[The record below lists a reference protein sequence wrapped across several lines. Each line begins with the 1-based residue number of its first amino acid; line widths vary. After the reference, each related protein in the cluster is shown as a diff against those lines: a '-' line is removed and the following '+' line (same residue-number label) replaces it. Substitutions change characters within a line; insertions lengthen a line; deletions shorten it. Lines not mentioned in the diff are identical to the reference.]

1 MPSLSI
7 KERTKRAAVIHDELE
22 RLFPGDLATPLHYN
36 TPFQLLVAVIL
47 SAQCTDDRVN
57 IVTKELFKKY
67 KTPKDFAHANLRELE
82 QGIFSTGFYRSK
94 AKAII
99 ESAAIIEE
107 KYNGKIP
114 STMKELLQLP
124 GVGRKT
130 ANVIL
135 GHIFDT
141 VEGIAV
147 DTHVKRLAHKFQL
160 TTQTD
165 PDKIEKD
172 LCEILPQEHWWNFS
186 YRLKAYGRTHSQAW
200 KKYDEDDPISV
211 ALKKG

>member
-1 MPSLSI
+1 MH
-7 KERTKRAAVIHDELE
+7 KELE
-22 RLFPGDLATPLHYN
+22 NLFPGNLATPLDYK

-57 IVTKELFKKY
+57 IVTKPLFKKY
-67 KTPKDFAHANLRELE
+67 KDAKAFANAEIKELE
-82 QGIFSTGFYRSK
+82 QMIFSTGFYHAK
-94 AKAII
+94 AKAVIGSAQII
-99 ESAAIIEE
+99 AS
-107 KYNGKIP
+107 KYNGKLP
-114 STMKELLQLP
+114 DTMQELLQLP

-147 DTHVKRLAHKFQL
+147 DTHVRRLAKKFGL
-160 TTQTD
+160 TSETD

-172 LCEILPQEHWWNFS
+172 LCELLPQKYWWNFS
-186 YRLKAYGRTHSQAW
+186 YRLKAYGRIYSKAHQKELATDPVSQTLRAH
-200 KKYDEDDPISV
+200 
-211 ALKKG
+211 

>member
-1 MPSLSI
+1 MAALSLQQR
-7 KERTKRAAVIHDELE
+7 KERAAIIHKELE
-22 RLFPGDLATPLHYN
+22 RLFPGNLATPLHYK
-36 TPFQLLVAVIL
+36 TPFQLLVAVVL

-57 IVTKELFKKY
+57 IVTKELFKRY
-67 KTPKDFAHANLRELE
+67 KTIEEFAYANTHELE
-82 QGIFSTGFYRSK
+82 QAIFSTGFYRSK

-99 ESAAIIEE
+99 GSANIVKE

-114 STMKELLQLP
+114 SSMKDLLELP

-147 DTHVKRLAHKFQL
+147 DTHVKRLACKFGL
-160 TTQTD
+160 TTSAN
-165 PDKIEKD
+165 PDVIERD
-172 LCEILPQEHWWNFS
+172 LCEALPQKYWWNFS
-186 YRLKAYGRTHSQAW
+186 YRLKAYGRTYSPAW
-200 KKYDEDDPISV
+200 KKHDEDDPVSV
-211 ALKKG
+211 MLKS